1 MRQPTSALLQLRW
14 ASTAFHR
21 FLLLLGL
28 GLIASSV
35 LVDLVRGDPSIS
47 IGLSFSGRP
56 KQAAGFVVGLGVFAA
71 GMLGA
76 VARDALN
83 GTTIRWLLALYLA
96 GCSFVLFL
104 VVAGPSAAG
113 WTLFGYSVASWTLLG
128 YAAAI
133 CLLLPPRLGLV
144 TFAGL
149 VGTTL
154 LLEWVSH
161 VKIGL
166 TGLPLTMMDLRI
178 AVANPAGLW
187 DAMALP
193 HWSRHLAVTV
203 VSVGL
208 LGWVFMAVLAAGRFL
223 RHVWRHPGRFD
234 PWGRSLLVGIIV
246 IMASSHLQDVYET
259 MGEDSSTWH
268 PDRVARL
275 VDRVG
280 IWPFLGFSYHI
291 ESRAVGDIYVAR
303 DGEPPPEPEYVS
315 ELVRRYVAF
324 PYPSSHAS
332 PVHPNI
338 VMVLAESTFDPS
350 SIFDLTGDW
359 DAYLFEENE
368 LTDAIGPLRV
378 NSKGGGTWIA
388 EFETITGLDS
398 RLFGYAGWYTHASL
412 SPYVEHSFAT
422 YLGERGYQTWAF
434 MANAGDFF
442 NTRRA
447 YANYGFQ
454 RVLDSKD
461 LGSESDWFET
471 DTAAIDSVKAVLGS
485 DPMAPFF
492 SYITLIENHF
502 PHDCGFADDGG
513 LTVRLASGAP
523 FAQNCAVHEFL
534 RRLGSTTEAIR
545 SLVQYLENL
554 EARTGRPFVL
564 VMFGDH
570 QPATFIGSGQYGPD
584 FQPFRKSQDMYTTF
598 FHIMSSAKPRLQ
610 CCSEALPVAALPS
623 LVSSY
628 VASSADDIYLGT
640 NLWLFE
646 RCGSDA
652 IRREFA
658 GSLGSLEVGGL
669 SARSASCESAYRS
682 AVASYRAS
690 GVIRL
695 TSD

>member
-14 ASTAFHR
+14 APTAFHR
-21 FLLLLGL
+21 FLWLLGL
-28 GLIASSV
+28 GLITLSV
-35 LVDLVRGDPSIS
+35 FSDLLRGGPSIS
-47 IGLSFSGRP
+47 IGPLATG
-56 KQAAGFVVGLGVFAA
+56 AILVGFGILAA

-76 VARDALN
+76 VALN
-83 GTTIRWLLALYLA
+83 GNTIRWLLALYLA

-104 VVAGPSAAG
+104 IEP
-113 WTLFGYSVASWTLLG
+113 LLISWTLLG

-133 CLLLPPRLGLV
+133 CLLLPPRLGLA

-161 VKIGL
+161 VKIDL

-208 LGWVFMAVLAAGRFL
+208 LGWVFMGALAAGRFV
-223 RHVWRHPGRFD
+223 RDVWRHPGRFE

-246 IMASSHLQDVYET
+246 LMASSHLQDVYEW
-259 MGEDSSTWH
+259 MGEDRSTWH
-268 PDRVARL
+268 PDRVKRL
-275 VDRVG
+275 ADRVG
-280 IWPFLGFSYHI
+280 IWPFLGYSYHI
-291 ESRAVGDIYVAR
+291 ESRAAGDIYMAR
-303 DGEPPPEPEYVS
+303 DIAPLPEPEQVS
-315 ELVRRYVAF
+315 ESVRRYVAF
-324 PYPSSHAS
+324 PSASSHAA
-332 PVHPNI
+332 PVKPNI

-350 SIFDLTGDW
+350 IVFDLTGDW

-378 NSKGGGTWIA
+378 NSKGGGSWIA

-398 RLFGYAGWYTHASL
+398 RLFGYSGAYTHASL
-412 SPYVEHSFAT
+412 SPYVEWSLTT
-422 YLGERGYQTWAF
+422 YLAERGYQTWAF
-434 MANAGDFF
+434 LAHEGDFF
-442 NTRRA
+442 NARRA
-447 YANYGFQ
+447 YESYGFQ

-461 LGSESDWFET
+461 LGSESAWFAT
-471 DTAAIDSVKAVLGS
+471 DTAATDSVKAVLGS

-492 SYITLIENHF
+492 SYIVLIENHS
-502 PHDCGFADDGG
+502 PHDCGVADDGG
-513 LTVRLASGAP
+513 FTVRLASAAP
-523 FAQNCAVHEFL
+523 FDQNCAVHEFL

-545 SLVQYLENL
+545 SLVQYLEDL

-564 VMFGDH
+564 AVFGDH
-570 QPATFIGSGQYGPD
+570 QPATFIGSGQYGPN
-584 FQPFRKSQDMYTTF
+584 FQPFRGSQDMYTTF
-598 FHIMSSAKPRLQ
+598 FHVMSSAQPRLQ

-652 IRREFA
+652 IGQTFGDRMNSME
-658 GSLGSLEVGGL
+658 GGGL
-669 SARSASCESAYRS
+669 GTRSASCESAYRS